1 MGDYRIVPSEA
12 GLNLAIQAT
21 GYVYATGP
29 RGAGGRFVCVLLV
42 SVKLRRANRNL
53 QGA

>member
-1 MGDYRIVPSEA
+1 M
-12 GLNLAIQAT
+12 
-21 GYVYATGP
+21 YAMGP

-42 SVKLRRANRNL
+42 IVKLCRSNRKL